1 MESTQKFIFNPEHD
15 LCLADGT
22 EDFIPPAAV
31 LQFAQQ
37 GEWIAKYMPVP
48 QDAGRVVPWGW
59 NRALRKR
66 LLGQGFSLHELPS
79 DEQLDFIRENSRR
92 ELAVELL
99 KDLNDSNSGEDMQ
112 HIPLQ
117 RSCLVSADYRIIAR
131 SMEEIESFLQTH
143 NRIVLKA
150 PLSGSGKGIRFVTD
164 ELMETDRGW
173 CRRTLQKQGA
183 VIVEQ
188 RLEIQQEFAMLFEAL
203 PDGTV
208 VFRGY
213 SLFYAT
219 NGAYNANILASDQYI
234 ENVLNES
241 LPYKLLESVRT
252 KIVGWLQKKLSGNY
266 KGFIGVDQFVCEGG
280 ILNPAVEINLRTTM
294 GMVARNIYD
303 NYTRELSLGEATHLF
318 DPICGIHPLPGS
330 C

>member
-1 MESTQKFIFNPEHD
+1 MSEQIYIFNPEHD

-79 DEQLDFIRENSRR
+79 DEQLEFIRENSRR

-131 SMEEIESFLQTH
+131 
-143 NRIVLKA
+143 
-150 PLSGSGKGIRFVTD
+150 
-164 ELMETDRGW
+164 
-173 CRRTLQKQGA
+173 
-183 VIVEQ
+183 
-188 RLEIQQEFAMLFEAL
+188 
-203 PDGTV
+203 
-208 VFRGY
+208 
-213 SLFYAT
+213 
-219 NGAYNANILASDQYI
+219 
-234 ENVLNES
+234 
-241 LPYKLLESVRT
+241 
-252 KIVGWLQKKLSGNY
+252 
-266 KGFIGVDQFVCEGG
+266 
-280 ILNPAVEINLRTTM
+280 
-294 GMVARNIYD
+294 
-303 NYTRELSLGEATHLF
+303 
-318 DPICGIHPLPGS
+318 
-330 C
+330 

>member
-1 MESTQKFIFNPEHD
+1 
-15 LCLADGT
+15 
-22 EDFIPPAAV
+22 
-31 LQFAQQ
+31 
-37 GEWIAKYMPVP
+37 
-48 QDAGRVVPWGW
+48 
-59 NRALRKR
+59 
-66 LLGQGFSLHELPS
+66 
-79 DEQLDFIRENSRR
+79 
-92 ELAVELL
+92 
-99 KDLNDSNSGEDMQ
+99 
-112 HIPLQ
+112 
-117 RSCLVSADYRIIAR
+117 
-131 SMEEIESFLQTH
+131 
-143 NRIVLKA
+143 
-150 PLSGSGKGIRFVTD
+150 
-164 ELMETDRGW
+164 METDRGW

-241 LPYKLLESVRT
+241 LPYELLELVRT

-280 ILNPAVEINLRTTM
+280 VLNPAVEINLRTTM

-303 NYTRELSLGEATHLF
+303 NYTRELSLGEATHHF
-318 DPICGIHPLPGS
+318 DPNCGIHPPPCS

>member
-1 MESTQKFIFNPEHD
+1 MERDYKFIFNPEHD

-66 LLGQGFSLHELPS
+66 LLGQGFSMHELPS

-99 KDLNDSNSGEDMQ
+99 EALKGVG
-112 HIPLQ
+112 IVP
-117 RSCLVSADYRIIAR
+117 ADYRIIAR

-318 DPICGIHPLPGS
+318 DPICGIHPQPCS